1 MASTRNGKMPP
12 TYASDTNK
20 VDFST
25 PEARK
30 YAEYVWEE
38 TLLKQMILMRVTIGD
53 HIAVKLEK
61 RAGTSA
67 KGEEKKAIDAWKERH
82 KMDI

>member
-1 MASTRNGKMPP
+1 
-12 TYASDTNK
+12 
-20 VDFST
+20 
-25 PEARK
+25 
-30 YAEYVWEE
+30 
-38 TLLKQMILMRVTIGD
+38 MRVTIGD